1 MNPRWAFFLA
11 IAGMV
16 IVIVV
21 LCIIFPVVFD
31 FVKVFS
37 GDLRF
42 FWWVILLLA
51 LAGWLII
58 WSFGKKQK

>member
-11 IAGMV
+11 ITGMV
-16 IVIVV
+16 IVIIV

-31 FVKVFS
+31 FVKAFS

-42 FWWVILLLA
+42 AWWVVLLA
-51 LAGWLII
+51 ALAAWLII
-58 WSFGKKQK
+58 WSFGKKEK